1 MKEKEFLSIILFKMF
16 KKVNCIHFSMTE
28 YNFLQAKEY
37 TDNFMKDLEDK
48 CGSLSEWSIDRRVSR
63 GDKDET
69 ITFYFPIKK
78 EIDLYDIQQKFT
90 QHSSRL
96 EARRAPGISFTLEDP
111 SLNFSVSFYEGP
123 VHAVTYN
130 KFGKISKE
138 ELDTILSLYAEL
150 NVKNEVKDPKKL
162 LEEFG
167 ASIYLPRKELTWDSI
182 AGYDEI
188 KKQLQENV
196 LLPFTNP
203 EIFNGITDKT
213 RKMQESNLPKAVL
226 FYGPPG
232 TCKTVSA
239 KVIAGQINVPFIYV
253 PLKAF
258 LSKWYSES
266 ENRMAGIFEAADLYP
281 RSILF
286 IDEIDAISEDRDG
299 GDSNESSKRVLSV
312 ILKKTD
318 GIEAKGKSLLLGA
331 TNRKPIIDPALLSR
345 FDTMI
350 YFPLPTIDERGLI
363 FETYAK
369 QLDKKSLEKL
379 AKDTDDFSGR
389 NIKDVC
395 GYAERI
401 CGARLIKEGLKEGTP
416 TLDEYKQAITVRKLS
431 DLSSK

>member
-1 MKEKEFLSIILFKMF
+1 
-16 KKVNCIHFSMTE
+16 MTE

-37 TDNFMKDLEDK
+37 VDKFMKDLEDK
-48 CGSLSEWSIDRRVSR
+48 GVFLSEWSVDRRINS
-63 GDKDET
+63 GDKNET
-69 ITFYFPIKK
+69 ITFYLPLKK
-78 EIDLYDIQQKFT
+78 EINLYNIQQRLT

-96 EARRAPGISFTLEDP
+96 EARRTPGVSFTLEDP

-123 VHAVTYN
+123 VHGVTYN

-138 ELDTILSLYAEL
+138 ELDNILGLYAEI
-150 NVKNEVKDPKKL
+150 NNKDKVKDPRKL
-162 LEEFG
+162 LEDFG
-167 ASIYLPRKELTWDSI
+167 ASIYLPRKDLTWDAI

-196 LLPFTNP
+196 LLPFTHP
-203 EIFNGITDKT
+203 EIFNGITNQT

-226 FYGPPG
+226 FHGPPG

-266 ENRMAGIFEAADLYP
+266 ENRMAGIFEAADLYDK
-281 RSILF
+281 SILF
-286 IDEIDAISEDRDG
+286 IDEIDAIAEDRDS
-299 GDSNESSKRVLSV
+299 GDSNEASKRVTSV

-318 GIEAKGKSLLLGA
+318 GIEAKGKTLLLGA
-331 TNRKPIIDPALLSR
+331 TNRLPVIDPALLSR
-345 FDTMI
+345 FDTKI
-350 YFPLPTIDERGLI
+350 YFPLPTEDDRALI

-379 AKDTDDFSGR
+379 ARETEDFSGR

-395 GYAERI
+395 GYAERS
-401 CGARLIKEGLKEGTP
+401 CGARLIKEALKEGTP
-416 TLDEYKQAITVRKLS
+416 NLEEYLQAIRIRKVS
-431 DLSSK
+431 DRGEAI

>member
-1 MKEKEFLSIILFKMF
+1 MF
-16 KKVNCIHFSMTE
+16 KKWICIHFLMTE
-28 YNFLQAKEY
+28 YNFLQTKEY
-37 TDNFMKDLEDK
+37 VDKFMKELEDK
-48 CGSLSEWSIDRRVSR
+48 GVSLSEWSVDRRMSM
-63 GDKDET
+63 GDKQET
-69 ITFYFPIKK
+69 ITFYLPLKK
-78 EIDLYDIQQKFT
+78 DINLYEIQQRFT
-90 QHSSRL
+90 QHSSKL
-96 EARRAPGISFTLEDP
+96 EARRTPGVSFTLEDP

-123 VHAVTYN
+123 VHGVTYN

-138 ELDTILSLYAEL
+138 ELDTILNLYAEL
-150 NVKNEVKDPKKL
+150 NNKTETKDPKRL
-162 LEEFG
+162 LEDFG

-226 FYGPPG
+226 LYGPPG

-281 RSILF
+281 SSILF

-350 YFPLPTIDERGLI
+350 YFPLPTMDERGLI

-379 AKDTDDFSGR
+379 AKETDDFSGR

-401 CGARLIKEGLKEGTP
+401 CGARLIKEGLNEGTP

-431 DLSSK
+431 DLSLK